1 MGRLL
6 FRGLSIL
13 GSCRQ
18 GVGWGY
24 TAARLTFKSIHTS
37 CKESKIVRSR
47 PYFTGDASHSHA
59 SFSNAREAGINLV
72 SKCRRWPKHS
82 LGDACQIFECFWN
95 GWITPLC
102 MTVLRPVPS
111 PLSRALISTPQT
123 RWQSA
128 SQHLAA
134 QLCPARGRSI
144 ILLVPAWCCSQC
156 LSHDC
161 FSALDVFVQPTEPTS
176 LSVSGAV

>member
-1 MGRLL
+1 ML

-37 CKESKIVRSR
+37 CKEAKIVRSS
-47 PYFTGDASHSHA
+47 TGDASHSHA
-59 SFSNAREAGINLV
+59 SFSDAREAGINLV
-72 SKCRRWPKHS
+72 SNCRQWPKHVS
-82 LGDACQIFECFWN
+82 GDACQIFECFWN

-102 MTVLRPVPS
+102 MTVLRLMPS

-123 RWQSA
+123 CWQSA

-161 FSALDVFVQPTEPTS
+161 FSALDIFVQPTEPTS